1 MQHETQIC
9 CLVCVKRVF
18 AANARNSYLQRSAD
32 ISSGEFFHTWKRAQT
47 GVLSMSQTSR
57 RPHAAKHC
65 PHVRKPLSSGH
76 RHQAVGCHVL
86 PSMQAGLLCKLCKLC
101 KVQHVPRALERKLR
115 YVYGLRQGI
124 WEYWCVA
131 LSGSGISVDLCV
143 LDYSIAWGR

>member
-32 ISSGEFFHTWKRAQT
+32 IGSGEFFHTLKKSPDWSLKH
-47 GVLSMSQTSR
+47 VTSWR

-86 PSMQAGLLCKLCKLC
+86 PSMQAGLLCKLCK
-101 KVQHVPRALERKLR
+101 VQHVPRALERKLR
-115 YVYGLRQGI
+115 YVRTKTGHM
-124 WEYWCVA
+124 EYWCVA

-143 LDYSIAWGR
+143 LGYSRA

>member
-18 AANARNSYLQRSAD
+18 AANARNSYLRDLLTLAVESFSHLKKSPD
-32 ISSGEFFHTWKRAQT
+32 WCLKH
-47 GVLSMSQTSR
+47 VTSWR

-76 RHQAVGCHVL
+76 RHQAVDCNVL

-115 YVYGLRQGI
+115 YVQTKTGHM
-124 WEYWCVA
+124 EYWCVA

-143 LDYSIAWGR
+143 LGYSRA